1 VRPPVGGLGP
11 QLPVSGFVARL
22 GHPPSVAQAP
32 EHCRA
37 EPAASLAGR
46 VDLFLE
52 GCQGVGLAL
61 AAGSLAGALAG
72 ALRLKDARASIIGLI
87 GAIGGALLFGFSL
100 SEADHPAWPGWP
112 LGALLAGFA
121 FWVLR
126 GVVAGAAE
134 RAGNLESSA
143 LIAAAVG
150 ASALLLAGLSL
161 VISPV
166 AIIALVALGWLAF
179 GRRRLGQRKYEGL
192 RVLR

>member
-1 VRPPVGGLGP
+1 
-11 QLPVSGFVARL
+11 
-22 GHPPSVAQAP
+22 
-32 EHCRA
+32 
-37 EPAASLAGR
+37 

-52 GCQGVGLAL
+52 GSQGVGLAL
-61 AAGSLAGALAG
+61 AAGALAGALAG
-72 ALRLKDARASIIGLI
+72 AARLGDGPAAVIALI

-126 GVVAGAAE
+126 GIIAGAAE
-134 RAGNLESSA
+134 RAGNAESSA

-150 ASALLLAGLSL
+150 VSALVLAGLSL

-166 AIIALVALGWLAF
+166 AIVALIGLGWLAL
-179 GRRRLGQRKYEGL
+179 GRRRLDQRKYEGL